1 MITQSPIFTVII
13 VKRQLSD
20 ARDISTEAG
29 CHIWQENLAG
39 DRRQENGEP
48 GRRQEKTQITSRATS
63 GGTWC
68 MHSILNMA
76 FYI

>member
-39 DRRQENGEP
+39 GRRMENLAGD
-48 GRRQEKTQITSRATS
+48 RRQEKTQITSRATS

>member
-39 DRRQENGEP
+39 DRRQE
-48 GRRQEKTQITSRATS
+48 KTQITSRATS

>member
-39 DRRQENGEP
+39 
-48 GRRQEKTQITSRATS
+48 GRREEKTQITSRATS
-63 GGTWC
+63 GVTWC